1 VAGDGRAVTRR
12 GVVLAIL
19 VAGLAAAEGSVDE
32 REAEA
37 VVDAVYA
44 ALLLE
49 AVPQPDEV
57 VCLVVR
63 RTVDGKEQAGD
74 PSGAHL
80 ARLQQAHAH
89 VRKGSACTRG
99 RGRPATESATGAMAV
114 VFDIGPVEARGDGEA
129 RAAAGFSRGGWGASE
144 SEYEVVKKAGA
155 WTVSRTTRKRTI

>member
-1 VAGDGRAVTRR
+1 MRR
-12 GVVLAIL
+12 GVLAVLGAL
-19 VAGLAAAEGSVDE
+19 LGGLTAAEDRVDE

-44 ALLLE
+44 ALLRE
-49 AVPQPDEV
+49 AEPQTDEV

-74 PSGAHL
+74 PSSTHL
-80 ARLQQAHAH
+80 ARLQQAHAN

-99 RGRPATESATGAMAV
+99 RGRPATESATGAKAV

-144 SEYEVVKKAGA
+144 SEYDVVKKDGA